1 MIILIVGTIMSI
13 LNTELIEKQETISE
27 NGDSDASKNTTMDN
41 IQKEETS
48 PTIVLNGPLSDIMA
62 KALNM
67 VLSNESTMFNAM
79 VLFKL
84 HKDQQNKKVSA
95 DDLYVYSTSSDKLEN
110 DEAVINTLNTIKEN
124 SKDYKDVVIS
134 IEYNNITEHTQK
146 FDKLCL
152 ESNYKV
158 FGNIRYAARNILN
171 KYYKIA

>member
-1 MIILIVGTIMSI
+1 MSI
-13 LNTELIEKQETISE
+13 LNTEFVEEQKIISDV
-27 NGDSDASKNTTMDN
+27 GDKNASKTTVMDN

-67 VLSNESTMFNAM
+67 VLSNESTMFNTMA
-79 VLFKL
+79 LFKL
-84 HKDQQNKKVSA
+84 HKDELQNKEIND

-124 SKDYKDVVIS
+124 SKNYKDVIIS
-134 IEYNNITEHTQK
+134 IEYNKITEHSQK
-146 FDKLCL
+146 FHDLCL

-158 FGNIRYAARNILN
+158 YSNIRYAARNILN
-171 KYYKIA
+171 KYYKVI

>member
-84 HKDQQNKKVSA
+84 HKDQQNKKVSD

-110 DEAVINTLNTIKEN
+110 DEAVINTLNTI
-124 SKDYKDVVIS
+124 
-134 IEYNNITEHTQK
+134 
-146 FDKLCL
+146 
-152 ESNYKV
+152 
-158 FGNIRYAARNILN
+158 
-171 KYYKIA
+171 

>member
-1 MIILIVGTIMSI
+1 MGI
-13 LNTELIEKQETISE
+13 LNIESKEQEEKSTSIGDSNVSE
-27 NGDSDASKNTTMDN
+27 NTTVDN

-79 VLFKL
+79 ALFKL
-84 HKDQQNKKVSA
+84 HKDQQNKKVSD

-110 DEAVINTLNTIKEN
+110 DEDVINTLNTIKEN